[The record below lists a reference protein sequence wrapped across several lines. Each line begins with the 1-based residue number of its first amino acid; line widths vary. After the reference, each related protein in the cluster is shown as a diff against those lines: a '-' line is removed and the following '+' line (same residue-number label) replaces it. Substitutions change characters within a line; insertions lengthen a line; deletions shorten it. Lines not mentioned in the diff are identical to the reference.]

1 MKIKQWQKSNN
12 PLIVCMYVFGKS
24 RTCIMQVAYALILN
38 ECFVFSTNKF
48 GVARMLVK
56 IG

>member
-12 PLIVCMYVFGKS
+12 PLIVFGKS

>member
-1 MKIKQWQKSNN
+1 MIDRNIEATYLSIKTKNEFE
-12 PLIVCMYVFGKS
+12 Y
-24 RTCIMQVAYALILN
+24 ILN